1 MNAELEYKNA
11 LQGIAD
17 KLNEHQNGAGS
28 ASPED
33 VNDVLTKIASLV
45 NGAGDFK
52 APDEVNREIRCA

>member
-1 MNAELEYKNA
+1 MELIYKEA

-33 VNDVLTKIASLV
+33 VNTLLTRIAELV
-45 NGAGDFK
+45 NGAAK
-52 APDEVNREIRCA
+52 AFGAPEEVNREIRCA